1 MSNLDQNGKANENS
15 NGKLSDET
23 SENDSLNQG
32 KILSPKINN

>member
-1 MSNLDQNGKANENS
+1 MSNLDQNGNANGNS

-23 SENDSLNQG
+23 SENDILNQG